1 MLWTP
6 TCNHN
11 FEVKSFIIFYSLE
24 SLALPISMEEH
35 LEGEGSALYCFLH
48 LDGSFGLNSHN

>member
-6 TCNHN
+6 MCNHN

-35 LEGEGSALYCFLH
+35 LKVKALPCIAFFTWTAA
-48 LDGSFGLNSHN
+48 LD